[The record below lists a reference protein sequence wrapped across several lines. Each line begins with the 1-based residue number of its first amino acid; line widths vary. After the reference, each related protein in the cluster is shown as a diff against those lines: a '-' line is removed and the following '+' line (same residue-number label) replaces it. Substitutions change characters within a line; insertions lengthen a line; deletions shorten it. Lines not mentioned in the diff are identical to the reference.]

1 MRSVIAD
8 IAPEVEGEIEAL
20 FGHTLFL
27 GRPTAARLA
36 GWRRRAQI
44 GAGRKAGYSYAGYG
58 QLKIASVIDTIALLL
73 YQVGR
78 ETGPDRWRRV
88 RDPTQHAEP
97 THGFRA
103 GGPRIVGR
111 ARHRP
116 LALLPSSVSK
126 R

>member
-44 GAGRKAGYSYAGYG
+44 GAGRKAGYSYTGYG
-58 QLKIASVIDTIALLL
+58 QLKIASVIDTITLLL
-73 YQVGR
+73 YQVGGDTR
-78 ETGPDRWRRV
+78 SEERCVGKEGVITCRYRW
-88 RDPTQHAEP
+88 PPYH
-97 THGFRA
+97 
-103 GGPRIVGR
+103 
-111 ARHRP
+111 
-116 LALLPSSVSK
+116 
-126 R
+126 